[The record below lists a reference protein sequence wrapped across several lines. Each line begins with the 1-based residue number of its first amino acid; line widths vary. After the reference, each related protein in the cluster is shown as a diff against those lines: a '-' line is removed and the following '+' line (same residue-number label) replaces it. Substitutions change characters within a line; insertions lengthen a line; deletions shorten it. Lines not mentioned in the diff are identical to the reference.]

1 MIVVYSSLLISES
14 INASDIMFSM
24 LFNWLLASI
33 TMLLCLFF
41 YFLLFSIVFFMIPV
55 SKEKVK
61 LKFAL
66 AIPTEAPIMPRKKIA
81 TPPVVADKA
90 IKALSK

>member
-1 MIVVYSSLLISES
+1 
-14 INASDIMFSM
+14 M
-24 LFNWLLASI
+24 LFF
-33 TMLLCLFF
+33 LF
-41 YFLLFSIVFFMIPV
+41 LVVLNSFFMIPV

>member
-1 MIVVYSSLLISES
+1 
-14 INASDIMFSM
+14 
-24 LFNWLLASI
+24 
-33 TMLLCLFF
+33 
-41 YFLLFSIVFFMIPV
+41 MIPV

-66 AIPTEAPIMPRKKIA
+66 AIPTEVPIMPRKKIA